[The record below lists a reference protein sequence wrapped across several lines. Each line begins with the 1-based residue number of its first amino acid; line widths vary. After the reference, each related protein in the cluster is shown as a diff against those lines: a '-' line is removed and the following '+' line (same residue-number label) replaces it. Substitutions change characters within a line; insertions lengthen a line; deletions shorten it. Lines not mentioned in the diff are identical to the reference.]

1 MWRVFLSFWVIPRE
15 TTALDYIMC
24 TFPYS
29 KMEKVKNTGSE
40 LRHPES
46 TIAPVLTHY
55 MCLDKGTILL
65 SPFPYLET
73 GYKTHLF
80 HKVIVRLLNETFIK
94 YLA

>member
-1 MWRVFLSFWVIPRE
+1 MFLDPLVDVKSFLSFWVIPRE

-46 TIAPVLTHY
+46 KHSSSTNSLYVLGQRDNFT
-55 MCLDKGTILL
+55 
-65 SPFPYLET
+65 
-73 GYKTHLF
+73 
-80 HKVIVRLLNETFIK
+80 
-94 YLA
+94 